1 MNVQKRTPIEIWNE
15 LKNVLGD
22 EDWQMWNEI
31 KKGLQVKSRLL
42 GIDEF
47 DTHIDQG
54 ELEQHHEWYLDN
66 CEDDEIPLNHE
77 EYLREI
83 EPEVINMILGQRW
96 RSYENKNKN

>member
-1 MNVQKRTPIEIWNE
+1 MYVPKKTKIEVWNE
-15 LKNVLGD
+15 LENVLGD

-47 DTHIDQG
+47 NTHIDQG
-54 ELEQHHEWYLDN
+54 GLEQHHEWYLDN
-66 CEDDEIPLNHE
+66 CEDDEIPLNDE

-83 EPEVINMILGQRW
+83 EPEVINMILQQRW
-96 RSYENKNKN
+96 RAYENKNKN